1 MKLVKLNAEDNVV
14 FATEPIEPGE
24 TFSLGGTEL
33 TCTQKAGLGAKIAL
47 CDLPKGSA
55 VKRCAFPIGTTTA
68 AIHTGEVVTAEK
80 LAPVSA
86 PVPLF
91 RVPDRFPEI
100 KTTRSFSG
108 HPRLDGRIGVRND
121 LWILPL
127 SEETAEFS
135 HDLADLCDTVEFPNI
150 DEVLS
155 CSFPYFPGET
165 DESLR
170 TLTVLMHHPNAAG
183 VLIPVLNEDEPLV
196 KKFRKISEGM
206 DNRRIRI
213 FECSPSK
220 NEIAQG
226 MALVHELAAAA
237 LTSPG
242 REFPASELVVGVLCA
257 YPNALSGLTAG
268 PLLGV
273 LADEII
279 GQGGSVILSCPK
291 LSGAENILSHRCLE
305 GDVFRQARENII
317 QSQSGSTPVAGGFA
331 TPEEEA
337 VFYLEPGGKA
347 PISDVLTGRGPISR
361 SGLNLLAQPEGN
373 PAAVTALAACGA
385 QVILA
390 ACGDDAPGCSLI
402 PMVRIASS
410 MDSAERCGGRFDF
423 LAGSLT
429 ENKTMPQASRELWNY
444 LLALTASRQKTK
456 SEASR
461 HRGLHLF

>member
-24 TFSLGGTEL
+24 TFSLGGAEL
-33 TCTQKAGLGAKIAL
+33 TCTQKVGRGVKIAP

-55 VKRCAFPIGTTTA
+55 VKRCAFPIGTTIA
-68 AIHTGEVVTAEK
+68 AIHVGEAVTAEK
-80 LAPVSA
+80 LAPISA
-86 PVPLF
+86 PVPRF
-91 RVPDRFPEI
+91 RGPESFPEI

-108 HPRLDGRIGVRND
+108 HPRPDGRIGVRND

-150 DEVLS
+150 DEVFS

-165 DESLR
+165 DEGLR
-170 TLTVLMHHPNAAG
+170 ALTALTHHPNAAG

-196 KKFRKISEGM
+196 KKFRKMSEGM

-213 FECSPSK
+213 FECRPSE

-226 MALVHELAAAA
+226 MALIHELAAAA
-237 LTSPG
+237 LASPG
-242 REFPASELVVGVLCA
+242 REFPASELVVGILCS
-257 YPNALSGLTAG
+257 YPNALSGLTAN

-291 LSGAENILSHRCLE
+291 LTGAENILSHRCLE
-305 GDVFRQARENII
+305 DTVFQQAREKII
-317 QSQSGSTPVAGGFA
+317 QNGCAPVPGGFA

-337 VFYLEPGGKA
+337 VFYFEPGGKA
-347 PISDVLTGRGPISR
+347 PVSDILTGRSPISR

-385 QVILA
+385 QIILA

-410 MDSAERCGGRFDF
+410 LDSAKRCGGRFDF
-423 LAGSLT
+423 LAGSLM
-429 ENKTMPQASRELWNY
+429 ENKTMPQVSRELWNY

-461 HRGLHLF
+461 HRSLHLF